1 MLLVILTICWLWFGI
16 LILKNKGVK
25 RLCYFYI
32 GILLVPTTM
41 EIIPMS
47 MLMGHLFYASMFI
60 VSLIIHTEFKL
71 NNFKSCPLYKSLA
84 VVFISYILIGLFDE
98 RVGPLLGLYRGLAA
112 FMGSYFLFFIGW
124 LSIKKKE
131 VYDCDSECVE
141 GYNIIFKILLPFTL
155 IVTIYGAWT
164 AITHENPVL
173 DAVGLEGR
181 FLNQNLDNYRSFR
194 VTASCVSSSVYGL
207 ACSTLFLCSFSTI
220 KYKTR
225 LQVLAIVLLLLNL
238 FLTATRAAIIPFLIG
253 FSVFLIINRGMNTMF
268 KYGLISALLLIIIF
282 PLMPNSYSEF
292 VSQLMDSIV
301 DVISPSGSGGEKYGG
316 SNVDARGMQIA
327 AAMQFLQAKPLL
339 GHGYAYFAEILSIG
353 QKHASL
359 LGMESYLCFLGVE
372 YGILNMLAVSL
383 FYINVIV
390 YFLRN
395 RIYNRLY
402 ADLGLSMISMFIL
415 YLIFAWVGGCWYFF
429 MPILGYVMKVIYIS
443 KFEEETSC

>member
-47 MLMGHLFYASMFI
+47 MLMGHLFYVSMFI
-60 VSLIIHTEFKL
+60 VSLIIHREFNL

-124 LSIKKKE
+124 LSIKKK
-131 VYDCDSECVE
+131 DTLDNDTDGTD
-141 GYNIIFKILLPFTL
+141 GYNIFFRILLPITL

-164 AITHENPVL
+164 AITYENPVL

-181 FLNQNLDNYRSFR
+181 FLNQNMDNYRAFR

-220 KYKTR
+220 KYQTK
-225 LQVLAIVLLLLNL
+225 LQVLAIVLLLINL

-253 FSVFLIINRGMNTMF
+253 FCVFLIINRGVNTML
-268 KYGLISALLLIIIF
+268 KYGLISALLLILLVPF
-282 PLMPNSYSEF
+282 LPSSYTEF
-292 VSQLMDSIV
+292 VSQLIDSIV

-316 SNVDARGMQIA
+316 SNVDARGMQIT
-327 AAMQFLQAKPLL
+327 AAMQYLQAKPWF
-339 GHGYAYFAEILSIG
+339 GHGFAYFAEVISRG
-353 QKHASL
+353 EKHASL

-372 YGILNMLAVSL
+372 YGILNMIAVL
-383 FYINVIV
+383 VFYINILMC
-390 YFLRN
+390 FLRN
-395 RIYNRLY
+395 RVCNRLY
-402 ADLGLSMISMFIL
+402 ADLGLSLLSMFIL
-415 YLIFAWVGGCWYFF
+415 YLIFAWVGGCWFFF
-429 MPILGYVMKVIYIS
+429 MPVLGYITKVIYIS
-443 KFEEETSC
+443 KYEKEASC